1 MDVMN
6 EKPRKLYRSR
16 NKKIGGVCQG
26 LADYFNVDV
35 TVVRL
40 VAVLALFFVGGGLL
54 AYLLLWI
61 FIPLE
66 PLYLE
71 KHKDYNNGQR

>member
-1 MDVMN
+1 MDVIN

-26 LADYFNVDV
+26 IADYFNMDV

-40 VAVLALFFVGGGLL
+40 IAVLALLFVGGGLL

-71 KHKDYNNGQR
+71 KHNDYDNGQR